1 MLLLAFAIFA
11 NVEHRQAAKRAA
23 ADIEGHSAAPRTRP
37 AATIERV
44 EGFAS
49 ECDAGRWIRN
59 DSIEGLMIWHQLIP
73 VAALAIFALLVGGLI
88 LRPRHN

>member
-1 MLLLAFAIFA
+1 MKGSSRLP
-11 NVEHRQAAKRAA
+11 AKF
-23 ADIEGHSAAPRTRP
+23 RP

-49 ECDAGRWIRN
+49 EGDAGRWIRN
-59 DSIEGLMIWHQLIP
+59 DSIKALMIWHQLIP
-73 VAALAIFALLVGGLI
+73 VAALAIFALIVGGLI